1 MCKYCEEDKRRKRNL
16 IINTPIVA
24 LRIIENNGL
33 NALAIKSYNLE
44 KQVVDSYQIINYCPM
59 CRKEAG
65 RVKFESKK
73 KLREDIE
80 KLEKEKKQLIEKRET
95 NYDLYKAIIAIML
108 RENRKYIEI
117 DFRDVLAA
125 DDYELAFFNNPFKTT
140 KEIKLIRRKQA
151 MTNEQRE
158 AIELAKEF
166 TKMDFSNPMGWTG
179 YYDAELE
186 ELSQAIE
193 TVLSLI
199 KEQQEELKKQD
210 RQIDL
215 MADKLV
221 EAHEWFYSEFDN
233 FTKEDFIKYF
243 ERKVEEC

>member
-1 MCKYCEEDKRRKRNL
+1 
-16 IINTPIVA
+16 
-24 LRIIENNGL
+24 
-33 NALAIKSYNLE
+33 
-44 KQVVDSYQIINYCPM
+44 M